1 MKKIDIISKS
11 TSFLITLSI
20 FYFILDFSVVMLLP
34 ILTVI
39 LPYKYLKSN
48 DENKNRKIFR
58 NLLFFNIITFLLVC
72 NITNKV
78 SIEIFEVIC
87 NLLVVGIYFLITSYF
102 QSKREKLYEN
112 PEKLYQSIDEEIKTL
127 ESLKQNLE
135 TNENL
140 NDEFKEKFIE
150 IKKDMIKDLDKK
162 IENLKEEAKKISK

>member
-20 FYFILDFSVVMLLP
+20 FYFILDFSVVMLIP

-112 PEKLYQSIDEEIKTL
+112 PEKLYQSIDKEIKTL
-127 ESLKQNLE
+127 ESLKKNLE

-140 NDEFKEKFIE
+140 NDEFKEKFVE

>member
-20 FYFILDFSVVMLLP
+20 FYFILDFSVVMLIP

-127 ESLKQNLE
+127 ESLKKNLE